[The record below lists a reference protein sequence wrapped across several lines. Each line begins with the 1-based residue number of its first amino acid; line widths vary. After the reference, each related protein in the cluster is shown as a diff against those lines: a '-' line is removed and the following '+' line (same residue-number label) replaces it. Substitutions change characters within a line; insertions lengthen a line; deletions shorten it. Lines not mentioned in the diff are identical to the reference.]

1 MNIISGIAKGIILD
15 VPKGLSVR
23 PTGARA
29 KKSLFD
35 SYNNWNDIIMV
46 DLFSGTGAIGL
57 EAASRGATEVYFVEN
72 IRKNCKYIKD
82 NIEKIQKA
90 GVQAHMELICSD
102 ALNIHKVIPL
112 LSGTIDVIF
121 ADPPYNT
128 ANEAVNKILTN
139 QEFLKWAGKADFIF
153 EVPSELSRKPVFD
166 NINLW
171 KIKNRRKLGQSFFY
185 IFEANN

>member
-35 SYNNWNDIIMV
+35 SYNNWKDKVIV

-57 EAASRGATEVYFVEN
+57 EAASRGASKVYFVEN
-72 IRKNCKYIKD
+72 MRKNCKYISN
-82 NIEKIQKA
+82 NIAKIQKS
-90 GVQAHMELICSD
+90 GVEAQMEVICSD
-102 ALNIHKVIPL
+102 ALSVHKVFPQL
-112 LSGTIDVIF
+112 NNTIDVIF
-121 ADPPYNT
+121 ADPPYNI
-128 ANEAVNKILTN
+128 ANEVVNKILISHGFF
-139 QEFLKWAGKADFIF
+139 EWAGKADFIF
-153 EVPSELSRKPVFD
+153 EAPSELSRKPIFD
-166 NINLW
+166 NIDLW
-171 KIKNRRKLGQSFFY
+171 KIKSRRKLGQSFFY